1 MRVELMDEVEEFI
14 RRGRL
19 WHEPALRQL
28 VERLEQESVLTADPL
43 PRQLG
48 GTLRSLL
55 LRLGI
60 GRVPPR
66 LASEVEGIVYPR
78 LWKVMEAV
86 RDGMPDP
93 EIRVRIEVF
102 NRRLSRTFASE
113 R

>member
-1 MRVELMDEVEEFI
+1 MDEVEEFI
-14 RRGRL
+14 RRGHL
-19 WHEPALRQL
+19 WHEQALRAL
-28 VERLEQESVLTADPL
+28 VERLEQESESTADPL

-60 GRVPPR
+60 GQVPPR

-86 RDGMPDP
+86 RDGMPDS
-93 EIRVRIEVF
+93 EVRVRIEVF

-113 R
+113 S